1 MAEVHRTPGGH
12 QVARKAVRAVYGLA
26 ERGGLVGVAPGKRRI
41 FGQVARLPDA
51 FNKSESD
58 DSRPPVPACRRSF
71 GVGQTNVFGLVGMC

>member
-1 MAEVHRTPGGH
+1 MALP
-12 QVARKAVRAVYGLA
+12 AVTRSREGRAGSLRLA

-51 FNKSESD
+51 FNKSVSD
-58 DSRPPVPACRRSF
+58 NSRPPVPACRRSF